1 MRIRFGSLLTM
12 SFATDMLAQAQAAYA
27 AALKGKMTQFDGR
40 RLEQHDIKA
49 LRDEVVHWQAQV
61 DTETARASGSSSCKP
76 IQVVI
81 G

>member
-1 MRIRFGSLLTM
+1 M

-27 AALKGKMTQFDGR
+27 NALKAKMTKFDGR
-40 RLEQHDIKA
+40 WHEQQDIKV

-61 DTETARASGSSSCKP
+61 DAETARATGSSSRKP

>member
-1 MRIRFGSLLTM
+1 MRMQLGSLLRM

-49 LRDEVVHWQAQV
+49 LRDEVAHWQAEV
-61 DTETARASGSSSCKP
+61 NAETARATGTSSRKP

>member
-1 MRIRFGSLLTM
+1 M
-12 SFATDMLAQAQAAYA
+12 SFATDMLTKAQTAYA
-27 AALKGKMTQFDGR
+27 NALSSKMTQFDGR

-49 LRDEVVHWQAQV
+49 LRDEVAYWQAQV
-61 DTETARASGSSSCKP
+61 DTETARAAGTSARKP

>member
-1 MRIRFGSLLTM
+1 M
-12 SFATDMLAQAQAAYA
+12 SFATDMLAKAQTAYSN
-27 AALKGKMTQFDGR
+27 ALSGKMTQFDGR

-49 LRDEVVHWQAQV
+49 LRDEVAHWQAQV
-61 DTETARASGSSSCKP
+61 DAETARATGTSSRKP